1 MEKTGLVV
9 EGGGM
14 KCAYSA
20 GVLDRFLDDEV
31 TFDYAIGV
39 SAGSANVASYLAGQ
53 RGRNLRFYT
62 DHIHEPGYFGM
73 ESFRKTGDLFGLD
86 YIYSTC
92 TNSDGSDPL
101 DLPAIK
107 ANPTEYELVATS
119 AWTGLPHYFS
129 GKAMKQDDYQYV
141 KASCAL
147 PAACRPRV
155 IDGVPYY
162 DGGMSDPIPVDRA
175 FAKGCTRVVVILSK
189 PRNFVKKPEKMRLFY
204 TAACHRYPII
214 VRMLNQRHIT
224 YPKHMRHV
232 YDLEKEG
239 KVFVF
244 APSQPLEMSTFA
256 MDAQE
261 NQKLYDL
268 GVEDYN
274 AVRDSLRAFLAG
286 GGSGFQK
293 P

>member
-20 GVLDRFLDDEV
+20 GVLDKFLDDSI
-31 TFDYAIGV
+31 TFHYAIGV

-62 DHIHEPGYFGM
+62 EHIHEPGYFGLR
-73 ESFRKTGDLFGLD
+73 SFRKTGDLFGLD
-86 YIYSTC
+86 YIYSDC
-92 TNSDGSDPL
+92 TNSYGTDPL
-101 DLPAIK
+101 DFPAIM

-119 AWTGLPHYFS
+119 AYTGLPRYFD
-129 GKAMKQDDYQYV
+129 GKQMKQDDYEFV

-175 FAKGCTRVVVILSK
+175 FSKGCSRVVVILSK
-189 PRNFVKKPEKMRLFY
+189 PRNFVKKPEKMKLFY
-204 TAACHRYPII
+204 TVACRKFPALVH
-214 VRMLNQRHIT
+214 MLNNRHIT
-224 YPKHMRHV
+224 YMKHMKHV

-239 KVFVF
+239 KAFIF
-244 APSQPLEMSTFA
+244 APSKPLEMSTFA
-256 MDAQE
+256 MDEKE
-261 NQKLYDL
+261 NRKLYDL

-274 AVRDSLRAFLAG
+274 TLREAMRAFLG
-286 GGSGFQK
+286 
-293 P
+293 